1 MAMDKKK
8 TSVFISLIFR
18 RTEFGLRRVC
28 LLGFL
33 REFRAMAKKQNAD
46 AAKRIL
52 IKWGLRGFRGR
63 LFLKRS
69 AAEFIMQT
77 AYHAELY

>member
-1 MAMDKKK
+1 MAMDKEK

-18 RTEFGLRRVC
+18 RTEFG

>member
-1 MAMDKKK
+1 
-8 TSVFISLIFR
+8 
-18 RTEFGLRRVC
+18 
-28 LLGFL
+28 
-33 REFRAMAKKQNAD
+33 MAKKQNAD

-63 LFLKRS
+63 LFLKRN
-69 AAEFIMQT
+69 AAEFIMQM